1 MVLFKRTLALCLAG
15 LLLFSAAAALAEAVA
30 VVNDE
35 TAAVDM
41 TVEDEPDAGQAD
53 EVVVEDYV
61 DDDGMSEIV
70 GEADRVS
77 PIIEGLTPLYT
88 TKIKFLTSNGYTAT
102 IRADQD
108 QDSEALGYVNKGD
121 VITIYKVYPA
131 WVLAEFE
138 GVAGFILRTCID
150 EDMTTLDPVNTP
162 PYGVVMTSYVATI
175 TEDTKVYVDPD
186 TSSEAFAI
194 EPGAGSKVAILGFE
208 NGFAKV
214 LYWRSYGYID
224 ASVLADLVVV
234 SATDEPMSA
243 ETPIAAFSSFFAYNT
258 GTEMN
263 DGRVK
268 NIVRS
273 CESMT
278 RVMEPGESLNFNE
291 QVGPYKKDNG
301 YFPAPVLID
310 GEAVPGYGGGTCQ
323 SSSTLYN
330 TVRQLPGIT
339 VLYRRPH
346 GPACARYL
354 PMHQDAAVGSD
365 TLNFIF
371 RNDYDF
377 SIRILAECTGEG
389 ILTIQI
395 FKVE

>member
-1 MVLFKRTLALCLAG
+1 MFKRTLALCLAG

>member
-162 PYGVVMTSYVATI
+162 PYGVVMASYVATI